1 MTYDLWIS
9 DALIVEE
16 HGVWRGNI
24 GVRGGRIAALTAE
37 APDRPVSEAID
48 AGGRPVL
55 PGLIDVH
62 VHFNE
67 PGRAEWE
74 GFATG
79 SMAAAAGGVTTV
91 IDMPLNCAPAVVDGA
106 TLRAKIAALE
116 GRSLVDYALWGGL
129 VEDNTA
135 RLPEQDD
142 AGAVAYKAF
151 MSSSGIDD
159 FASVSDGVLL
169 AGLEHAARSGRLVA
183 VHAESDALTGYL
195 GAQLR
200 GQRRTDRRAWL
211 ESRPPLAEIEAISRA
226 LLLAR
231 HAGARLHIVHVS
243 TPEGVD
249 LIRQAR
255 AAGQPVTCETCPH
268 YLALDEDDFAAIGP
282 VAKCA
287 PPLRPRAAVEALWQR
302 VLAGEVDLIASDHS
316 PCPTADKE
324 RGSEDIWAAWGGI
337 SGVQTMLPLLLHEGV
352 HQRGMSLPLVAR
364 LTSANPARIFGLG
377 PSKGSLRPGADADC
391 VILEPDAEWE
401 VTPELL
407 YARHSHSPFLGRR
420 LRGRVRTT
428 LVRGRVVY
436 DQGVF
441 PAQPGHGRFI
451 PPDHV

>member
-24 GVRGGRIAALTAE
+24 GVYGGRIVALTMAE
-37 APDRPVSEAID
+37 PDAPAAKTID

-74 GFATG
+74 GFTTG

-91 IDMPLNCAPAVVDGA
+91 VDMPLNCAPAVVDGA

-135 RLPEQDD
+135 RLPEQDA
-142 AGAVAYKAF
+142 AGALAYKAF
-151 MSSSGIDD
+151 MSNSGIDD

-183 VHAESDALTGYL
+183 VHAENDALTGYL
-195 GAQLR
+195 GTRLR
-200 GQRRTDRRAWL
+200 AHGRTDGRAWL
-211 ESRPPLAEIEAISRA
+211 ESRPPLAEVEAIGRA

-249 LIRQAR
+249 LVQRAR
-255 AAGQPVTCETCPH
+255 AAGQLVTCETCPH
-268 YLALDEDDFAAIGP
+268 YLALDEDDFLAIGP
-282 VAKCA
+282 AAKCA
-287 PPLRPRAAVEALWQR
+287 PPLRPRAAVGGLWQR
-302 VLAGEVDLIASDHS
+302 VLAGAIDLIASDHS
-316 PCPTADKE
+316 PCPTTDKD
-324 RGSEDIWAAWGGI
+324 RGTDDIWGAWGGI

-352 HQRGMSLPLVAR
+352 HRRGMPLPLLAR

-391 VILEPDAEWE
+391 VIVEPDVEWE
-401 VTPELL
+401 VVPELL
-407 YARHSHSPFLGRR
+407 YARHTHSPFLGRR
-420 LRGRVRTT
+420 LRGQVRIT

-436 DQGVF
+436 DQGMF
-441 PAQPGHGRFI
+441 LAQPGHGRLI
-451 PPDHV
+451 LADRA